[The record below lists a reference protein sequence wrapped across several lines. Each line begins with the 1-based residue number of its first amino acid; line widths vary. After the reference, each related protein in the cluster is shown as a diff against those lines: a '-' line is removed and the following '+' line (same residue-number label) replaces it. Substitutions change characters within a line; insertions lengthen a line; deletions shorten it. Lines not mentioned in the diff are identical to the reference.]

1 MRPELK
7 LAAFLLL
14 VTAIFVGAR
23 AVGAMA
29 GPVSSVNAPPAGNTG
44 QVGPGGGMGGMN
56 MGSK

>member
-1 MRPELK
+1 MRPETK

-14 VTAIFVGAR
+14 LIIIFLGAR
-23 AVGAMA
+23 AAGAMT

-44 QVGPGGGMGGMN
+44 QVNPGGGMGGMN